1 MDILEGTLQRG
12 PGQDLYYQ
20 RWRPDQDAK
29 AALVIVHGFGEHSG
43 RYKNIVNTL
52 VPEGFAVYSFD
63 NRGHGKSFGK
73 RGHIDQWE
81 DFRSDVFAFLQ
92 LVAEK
97 QPNIP
102 LFLMGHSLGGL
113 IVLEYIL
120 HLSDGVSGVIV
131 SGPALT
137 QGAVNPLL
145 LFASRIMSRISPS
158 FALDTQLEAND
169 ISRDPDVVATYK
181 NDPLVH
187 SMASAR
193 FGTEMNSAAKWVKKH
208 ASGLT
213 VPILIIHGGDDRLV
227 APKSSRDFFKKI
239 TLEDKKRIEYEG
251 YYHETHNDLEWEKPV
266 SDIKNWL
273 DERLTKTAL

>member
-1 MDILEGTLQRG
+1 MQHLEGIIQRG

-20 RWRPDQDAK
+20 RWSPDQDPK
-29 AALVIVHGFGEHSG
+29 ASLIIVHGFGEHSG
-43 RYKNIVNTL
+43 RYQNLIDTL
-52 VPEGFAVYSFD
+52 VPQGFAIYAMD

-73 RGHIDQWE
+73 RGHIDDWE
-81 DFRSDVFAFLQ
+81 DFRTDVFAFRQ

-97 QPNIP
+97 EPDIP
-102 LFLMGHSLGGL
+102 LFILGHSLGGL

-120 HLSDGVSGVIV
+120 SIPDGVDGVVV

-145 LFASRIMSRISPS
+145 LLASRLISIVMPS
-158 FALDTQLEAND
+158 FALDTGLESND
-169 ISRDPDVVATYK
+169 ISRDPQQVMAYQK
-181 NDPLVH
+181 DPLVH

-208 ASGLT
+208 AADLK

-227 APKSSRDFFKKI
+227 ASKSSRAFFEDI
-239 TLEDKKRIEYEG
+239 TLEDKTRIEYDG
-251 YYHETHNDLEWEKPV
+251 YYHETHNDLNWEKPV
-266 SDIKNWL
+266 ADVQAWL
-273 DERLTKTAL
+273 EKHLPPA